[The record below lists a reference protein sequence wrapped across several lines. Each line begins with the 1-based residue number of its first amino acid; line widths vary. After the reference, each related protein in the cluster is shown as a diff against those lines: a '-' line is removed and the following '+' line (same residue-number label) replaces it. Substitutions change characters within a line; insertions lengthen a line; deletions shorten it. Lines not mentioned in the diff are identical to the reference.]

1 MKSLELPIYEKR
13 NLVINPGYYEDIKN
27 ELEEFLEDEE
37 ELQSKGFV
45 NRILFNQEIKANNA
59 IEGINDDL
67 LLIQEVIRNN
77 MMINDEKKRK
87 EIINLYNG
95 YKYIL
100 TNSDIDK
107 EHLRELYG
115 ILSDGLLCIEDI
127 NKMGEYYR
135 TAPVYILKKGRL
147 DMELEQGIDYSLIDR
162 YMDIYF
168 KYVNEIDE
176 GTITDSFIKSQVMH
190 FYFVYIHPYFDVNG
204 RTSRTLAMWY
214 LLNSEAY
221 PYIIFNRAINN
232 NASNYDEAIMDTK
245 NIANISFFIKYM
257 MINVKKELEKELI
270 IRDIRNNT
278 NYEMSAMDY
287 QALNYI
293 ITMRGEKN
301 VLTFSSLYRRDN
313 GYKRVY
319 DIYLQVIRP
328 LIDKEILEV
337 VRTTNKE
344 MFLGYRNEVFRINPL
359 KYDRDNPKIK
369 RLNIYDK

>member
-27 ELEEFLEDEE
+27 ELEEFLEGEE

-127 NKMGEYYR
+127 DRMGEYYR

-214 LLNSEAY
+214 LLNNEAY

-278 NYEMSAMDY
+278 NYDMSAMDY

-313 GYKRVY
+313 GYKKVC

-328 LIDKEILEV
+328 LIDKGILEV

-344 MFLGYRNEVFRINPL
+344 MFMGYRNEVFRINPL

>member
-27 ELEEFLEDEE
+27 ELEEFLEGEE

-127 NKMGEYYR
+127 DRMGEYYR

-214 LLNSEAY
+214 LLNNEAY

-278 NYEMSAMDY
+278 NYDMSAMDY

-313 GYKRVY
+313 GYKKVY

-328 LIDKEILEV
+328 LIDKGILEV

-344 MFLGYRNEVFRINPL
+344 MFMGYRNEVFRINPL
-359 KYDRDNPKIK
+359 KYDRDNPKIR